1 MKLLYMADGS
11 DASERLARGLGEHGA
26 LVDRAQSG
34 SDALRRSELSLYD
47 LIIFDVQET
56 GIEDGFLLG
65 EIRTRWRT
73 PILMLMPGGGLD
85 PGSCGDL
92 GADDCL
98 ARPFVFPEL
107 LARVGAIVRRREDC
121 DSDILRMTDLEVHL
135 IRRRVE
141 RGGKRIDLTA
151 KEYALLL
158 LLMAQAG
165 EIVSRAKIADQIW
178 EADGEANVDCVERV
192 VRGLR
197 RKIDEPYTLRLIR
210 TVRGVGYSMDEQW
223 S

>member
-1 MKLLYMADGS
+1 MRLLYMADGS
-11 DASERLARGLGEHGA
+11 DASERLIRGLGEHGA

-47 LIIFDVQET
+47 LIILDVGKT
-56 GIEDGFLLG
+56 DIEGGFLLR
-65 EIRTRWRT
+65 EIRSHRRT
-73 PILMLMPGGGLD
+73 PVLMLTAGGGMDLA
-85 PGSCGDL
+85 SCGDL
-92 GADDCL
+92 RADDCL

-107 LARVGAIVRRREDC
+107 LARVEAIVRRQEDC

-135 IRRRVE
+135 IGRRVE
-141 RGGKRIDLTA
+141 RGGRRIDLTA

-178 EADGEANVDCVERV
+178 ETTDKASADCVERV
-192 VRGLR
+192 VRCLR
-197 RKIDEPYTLRLIR
+197 RKVDGPFTHKLMH
-210 TVRGVGYSMDEQW
+210 TVRGMGYSMEKREP
-223 S
+223 